1 MQLSKFA
8 VTLLL
13 GICVEAGQDKD
24 VEDLIARGFTC
35 SLADTRYGIIAI
47 EFISNYHLLDQGP
60 E

>member
-13 GICVEAGQDKD
+13 GICVEAGQD

>member
-13 GICVEAGQDKD
+13 GICVEAGQD

-35 SLADTRYGIIAI
+35 SLADTRY
-47 EFISNYHLLDQGP
+47 HCH
-60 E
+60 